1 MDKLNT
7 RQAADDRR
15 PAVRG
20 PRRPDLPRLHRASP
34 LRTARLLARGVG
46 PAQGLPAAGFSHE
59 DATALCPALSTR
71 PPGRTGR
78 NRQGVSGCG
87 REEATAV
94 GLPRTPRT
102 PPGGADTGETS
113 WRPYSAAPGG
123 WVYPPTHPAATF
135 THNYQPGDEWLEHPT
150 EPARTP
156 AAGATASRRR
166 HRDGWC
172 LLVTPGG
179 DRGRTTDVGVFERR
193 RVDFRCE
200 GASHYVLGRPLIEQ
214 LRQPRFSL
222 RCEHRLDVVAEWFQG
237 VLAHLRVVF
246 GCWTDEYS
254 QDSEVTQGFLTGDS
268 AQKGHIDSI
277 APLNALHT
285 LSTRLSLIHI

>member
-87 REEATAV
+87 REEATRGQCGGAAAYTGPPAALV
-94 GLPRTPRT
+94 LARRAGGHTAQRRAGGLPAYS
-102 PPGGADTGETS
+102 PGRA
-113 WRPYSAAPGG
+113 
-123 WVYPPTHPAATF
+123 VHP
-135 THNYQPGDEWLEHPT
+135 HYQPGDEGLEHHHPLSQ
-150 EPARTP
+150 ARTP
-156 AAGATASRRR
+156 APVPNPTER
-166 HRDGWC
+166 
-172 LLVTPGG
+172 TGG
-179 DRGRTTDVGVFERR
+179 E
-193 RVDFRCE
+193 
-200 GASHYVLGRPLIEQ
+200 
-214 LRQPRFSL
+214 
-222 RCEHRLDVVAEWFQG
+222 
-237 VLAHLRVVF
+237 
-246 GCWTDEYS
+246 
-254 QDSEVTQGFLTGDS
+254 
-268 AQKGHIDSI
+268 
-277 APLNALHT
+277 
-285 LSTRLSLIHI
+285 

>member
-1 MDKLNT
+1 MDARKRL
-7 RQAADDRR
+7 RWGCRVH
-15 PAVRG
+15 PG
-20 PRRPDLPRLHRASP
+20 P
-34 LRTARLLARGVG
+34 
-46 PAQGLPAAGFSHE
+46 
-59 DATALCPALSTR
+59 
-71 PPGRTGR
+71 
-78 NRQGVSGCG
+78 
-87 REEATAV
+87 
-94 GLPRTPRT
+94 

-222 RCEHRLDVVAEWFQG
+222 RCEHRLDVVTEWFQS

-254 QDSEVTQGFLTGDS
+254 QDSEATQGFLTGDS

-285 LSTRLSLIHI
+285 LSTRMSITALVTCDRSSCIDEFKIASFTCRLIHSGM